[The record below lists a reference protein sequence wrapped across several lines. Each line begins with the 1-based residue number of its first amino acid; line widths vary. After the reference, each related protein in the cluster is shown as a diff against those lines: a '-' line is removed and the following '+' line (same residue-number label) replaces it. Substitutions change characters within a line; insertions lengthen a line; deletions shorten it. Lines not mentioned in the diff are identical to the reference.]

1 MYLVLGPVSDYTVH
15 CTRGHSGRVGMQLQ
29 KVASVSVYVLQET
42 AVRSIYPKLK
52 NGPHEAKKRESGKG
66 QRGSKKNSHLGS
78 QSWAAAVG
86 GGGRCS

>member
-42 AVRSIYPKLK
+42 AVRSIYPKT
-52 NGPHEAKKRESGKG
+52 KKRPPRGQKKGKRKRAERE
-66 QRGSKKNSHLGS
+66 QKEFSLG
-78 QSWAAAVG
+78 
-86 GGGRCS
+86 